1 MTGGNFMEDYT
12 FTDAVLQ
19 DYKTGMGAMSEKLP
33 KLMKSFHEF
42 TEVSFEEG
50 EISQKYKQLIAL
62 AVSVYAH
69 SEYCIIYHTKTS
81 MDAGST
87 VPEVLEAVGVAAA
100 LGGGSALSQAVTLV
114 MQTIDEIQE
123 NPKPLQ

>member
-1 MTGGNFMEDYT
+1 MEDYT

>member
-1 MTGGNFMEDYT
+1 MEDYT
-12 FTDAVLQ
+12 FTDAVLA
-19 DYKTGMGAMSEKLP
+19 DYKTGMGAMSEQLP
-33 KLMKSFHEF
+33 KLMKSFHAF
-42 TEVSFEEG
+42 TEISFEEG
-50 EISQKYKQLIAL
+50 EISHKYKQLIAL

-69 SEYCIIYHTKTS
+69 SEYCIIYHTKAS

>member
-1 MTGGNFMEDYT
+1 MEDYT

-19 DYKTGMGAMSEKLP
+19 DYKTGMGAMSEQLP

-69 SEYCIIYHTKTS
+69 SEYCIIYHTKAS

-123 NPKPLQ
+123 NSKPLQ

>member
-1 MTGGNFMEDYT
+1 MEDYT

-19 DYKTGMGAMSEKLP
+19 DYKTGMGAMSEQLP
-33 KLMKSFHEF
+33 KLMKSFHKF

-69 SEYCIIYHTKTS
+69 SEYCIIYHTKAS

-87 VPEVLEAVGVAAA
+87 VSEVLEAVGVAAA